1 MDTSEIDIEEVRDWA
16 QESGEIAK
24 HFFNRGTE
32 QRKTDQS
39 WVTQAD
45 MDIEQLLTK
54 RISASYPQH
63 GIMGEERGVH
73 HVNREFVWAID
84 PLDGTDAFVL
94 GLPIWGVS
102 IGVMRS
108 GVPYAGLI
116 YLPLMDEYYW
126 ADADGVAY
134 WNGQP
139 IKVKQEQQIDSNDW
153 IAVPSNTHRSYNI
166 TFPGKTRSLGS
177 IASYFCYIARGS
189 AVGALLGR
197 PRLWDIAAGV
207 AILQA
212 AGGMMVDMSG
222 ASLDLKA
229 MLHGEPSAERIVLA
243 TPSLLSTI
251 LGSIEVR
258 PR

>member
-1 MDTSEIDIEEVRDWA
+1 MNTSEIDIEEVRSWA
-16 QESGEIAK
+16 RESGEIAK
-24 HFFNRGTE
+24 HYFNGGTE
-32 QRKTDQS
+32 QRKADRS

-54 RISASYPQH
+54 RINASYPQH

-73 HVNREFVWAID
+73 HVDREFVWALD
-84 PLDGTDAFVL
+84 PLDGTDAFVS

-102 IGVMRS
+102 IGLLRS
-108 GVPYAGLI
+108 GKPYAGLI

-126 ADADGVAY
+126 TDADGVAY
-134 WNGQP
+134 WNGHP
-139 IKVKQEQQIDSNDW
+139 IQVKQEQRVDSSDW
-153 IAVPSNTHRSYNI
+153 IAVPSKAHLEYNI
-166 TFPGKTRSLGS
+166 TFRGKTRALGS
-177 IASYFCYIARGS
+177 IAAYFCYIARGS

-212 AGGMMVDMSG
+212 AGGVTVGLSG
-222 ASLDLKA
+222 APLNLGA
-229 MLHGEPSAERIVLA
+229 MLHGGPSAERIVLA
-243 TPSLLSTI
+243 TPPLLANI
-251 LGSIEVR
+251 LESIEVR